1 VFGKRPFKETFGKK
15 VVEATLFQASSFH
28 RFHCSKAFGRIA
40 WPWCQISSFEG
51 TLVLSSTLWP
61 TILLR
66 IINTENFS
74 AMQEKDESLMAQK
87 KMSDGKKE
95 EISQVHILNI

>member
-1 VFGKRPFKETFGKK
+1 MFGKRPFKEAFSKK
-15 VVEATLFQASSFH
+15 VVEATLFQASSFL
-28 RFHCSKAFGRIA
+28 RFHHSKAFGRIT

-51 TLVLSSTLWP
+51 TLVLSSILWP
-61 TILLR
+61 AILLR
-66 IINTENFS
+66 RIESFS